1 LIGHEVEH
9 TYTHKK
15 TVRRVRSVCEVKMA
29 IIPTEPG
36 EGYCSNQGC
45 CGSVPKEAI
54 PGVEKGILSVM
65 DNGPLA
71 GFP

>member
-1 LIGHEVEH
+1 
-9 TYTHKK
+9 
-15 TVRRVRSVCEVKMA
+15 MA

-45 CGSVPKEAI
+45 CGSVPKESI